1 MFDYLEKFNK
11 LPKEIRD
18 KVSSSET
25 ISILTELEKKYG
37 LNLAAVVIRVMIKE
51 ISLDNLANYFQGGEH
66 NLDFSKASGLTR
78 DLKEQIFSRVSD
90 YLMKT
95 ESAPPPANKAISET
109 NKAESFIRP
118 TSQAKGANFFFAPE
132 DEEEIRELTAKINGY
147 DKLNIPRVNLN
158 DQLDEIIKA
167 TEINFGS
174 QLLIER
180 FQQIIRTY
188 LRGIRDEVEIKQ
200 ALRKSI
206 ADGGL
211 GFDSESADKVMLIV
225 KEKIK
230 DFKKASASIKMKPAK
245 FFLPE
250 EKENQDKLA
259 KRKEIGLRD
268 LDYSFDQKE
277 EKKIDANNIKPKEK
291 PKLAP
296 PPPRVIPKV
305 IQPVVSAKSKQIP
318 IKEKPAINLKPK
330 PQQANKITTSYRL
343 ANERSGKKRMEDVKY
358 VPKVM
363 NPIDELRYIDII
375 NFRRLSPDPNQA
387 VAKIMEKINLLAE
400 EQFSKKIEG
409 IKAWRESP
417 VNSLYLKI
425 GQESINKNKSITEVI
440 ENWKN
445 NKQDFLTEEEFKA
458 VLDLNR
464 SLRY

>member
-18 KVSSSET
+18 KVSSSEK
-25 ISILTELEKKYG
+25 ISALVELEKKHSV
-37 LNLAAVVIRVMIKE
+37 NLAAVVIRVMIKE
-51 ISLDNLANYFQGGEH
+51 IRLDNLANYFQGSEY
-66 NLDFSKASGLTR
+66 NFDFQKASSLAR
-78 DLKEQIFSRVSD
+78 DLKEQIFSEVSD
-90 YLMKT
+90 YLIKT
-95 ESAPPPANKAISET
+95 ESLLIPAKEKILTT
-109 NKAESFIRP
+109 NYNEPFNRP
-118 TSQAKGANFFFAPE
+118 TNQAKGANFFFAPE
-132 DEEEIRELTAKINGY
+132 DEEEIRELSAKINGY
-147 DKLNIPRVNLN
+147 DKLNIPRVNFD

-211 GFDSESADKVMLIV
+211 GFDSESADKVMLLV

-250 EKENQDKLA
+250 DKENQDKLA
-259 KRKEIGLRD
+259 KVKEIGLRD
-268 LDYSFDQKE
+268 LDYSFKEGE
-277 EKKIDANNIKPKEK
+277 EKNLKADDIKIKERK
-291 PKLAP
+291 KLAP
-296 PPPRVIPKV
+296 LPPQVTTKTG
-305 IQPVVSAKSKQIP
+305 QPEISAKIRQIP
-318 IKEKPAINLKPK
+318 IKETSVNISMPRPRQTNEI
-330 PQQANKITTSYRL
+330 KIPYRL

-363 NPIDELRYIDII
+363 NPIDELRYLDII

-387 VAKIMEKINLLAE
+387 VAKVMEKINLLAE
-400 EQFSKKIEG
+400 EQFSKKNEG

-417 VNSLYLKI
+417 VSNLYLRI
-425 GQESINKNKSITEVI
+425 GQDSINNNKSITDVI
-440 ENWKN
+440 ENRKN